1 MGHHVFMKT
10 ATMDD
15 FVKVS
20 EPSVNADGPMYI
32 GWDGSAVQ
40 FKIGATIDG
49 YLDNIILWTG
59 WGDQPADKTITYKP
73 AA

>member
-1 MGHHVFMKT
+1 MKT
-10 ATMDD
+10 SDMAD

-20 EPSVNADGPMYI
+20 EPSANADGPMYI

-40 FKIGATIDG
+40 FKVGATIDG
-49 YLDNIILWTG
+49 YLDNICIWTG
-59 WGDQPADKTITYKP
+59 WGEKPAGTTVTYKP